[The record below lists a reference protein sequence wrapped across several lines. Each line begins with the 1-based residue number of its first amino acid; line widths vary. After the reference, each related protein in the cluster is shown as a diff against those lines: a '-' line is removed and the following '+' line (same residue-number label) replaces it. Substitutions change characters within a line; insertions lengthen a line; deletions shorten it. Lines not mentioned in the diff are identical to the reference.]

1 MKDTG
6 HRRRCAPVGVDIK
19 KVIGMRLMPSER
31 AELIDLAEREQRSIG
46 SMARIVYLAG
56 LKAMASDTTNTCK
69 EN

>member
-1 MKDTG
+1 MKAPD
-6 HRRRCAPVGVDIK
+6 HRKSRAPVGVDSK

-31 AELIDLAEREQRSIG
+31 AELIALAGREQRSIG

-56 LKAMASDTTNTCK
+56 LKTMAREASNTRR